1 MELILLVPMLII
13 VFVGAVMIFV
23 AATALFPV
31 ALATILIFYFRNSAT
46 DRAKDRHRLADAG
59 RHLGTWF
66 KSLFHH
72 HPAPH

>member
-31 ALATILIFYFRNSAT
+31 ALATIFIFYFRKNEKGKGLG
-46 DRAKDRHRLADAG
+46 RRLEAWWQ
-59 RHLGTWF
+59 T
-66 KSLFHH
+66 HH
-72 HPAPH
+72 HARVH